1 MPPQGYL
8 PRIAAICR
16 DHDILYVSDEVVT
29 GFGRLGEV
37 FASRSVFGVDP
48 DIITFAK
55 GVTSGYFPLG
65 GMVVSARLF
74 EEIRNSGED
83 EAMYAHG
90 LTYSSH
96 PIGCAVALRNLELLE
111 DGVLAHVREIAPYF
125 QERLRTLQELE
136 LVAEVRGVGLMACVE
151 CLADSSAGFR
161 EIDRD
166 VGKRID
172 AHCQILGLLVRPLIN
187 MCVMSPPLII
197 GREQI
202 DSLVGM
208 LREGIMRATDDLKR
222 EGLLT

>member
-1 MPPQGYL
+1 M
-8 PRIAAICR
+8 
-16 DHDILYVSDEVVT
+16 
-29 GFGRLGEV
+29 FGIE
-37 FASRSVFGVDP
+37 P

-74 EEIRNSGED
+74 SEIRDSGRD

-96 PIGCAVALRNLELLE
+96 PIGCAVALRNLDLLE
-111 DGVLAHVREIAPYF
+111 DGVLEHVREISPYF
-125 QERLRTLQELE
+125 QERLRTLQDLP

-151 CLADSSAGFR
+151 CLADPSAGVN

-166 VGKRID
+166 IGKRID
-172 AHCQILGLLVRPLIN
+172 AHCHELGLMVRPLVN

-197 GREQI
+197 TRAQI
-202 DSLVGM
+202 DSMVSIFSLASLFFGSS
-208 LREGIMRATDDLKR
+208 
-222 EGLLT
+222 LTTIL